1 MRRHAGIAVLIFLAS
16 VSHVSAQSNECY
28 VVGTWNLEH
37 FGFGK
42 SRGFPEDKNGGP
54 TYPAHTSEQRD
65 AIARTIRDTLDA
77 KILVLNEI
85 NGVRGGNYLLYKPN
99 PRSYIGIRNGFQRVT
114 AMSILSKK
122 HFHDEDAAFAYLEN
136 LLWPDG
142 PVCPHCGVI
151 DNAGQLKGK
160 STRVGLWKC
169 YACRK
174 QFTVKVGTVFEHG
187 RMPLH
192 KMLQATYLMCSSK
205 KGVSAHQLHRSLE
218 ITYKSA
224 WFLAHRIR
232 EAMREG
238 KLPGGM
244 GGQNK
249 VVEADETFIGGKA
262 KNAHN
267 SKPIPEKEIAFS
279 LVERDGRVSSHHVP
293 NVTKD
298 TLRPILVTH
307 INRKS
312 WLMTDEA
319 GQYIEVGGEF
329 AGHGTVNH
337 SIDEY
342 VRHGGF
348 MHTNTV
354 ESYFAILKRGIG
366 GIYQHVGQQHLK
378 RYLGEFDFR
387 YNYRQA
393 LKYDDTARTEK
404 ALAGIVGKRLT
415 YGGSGAQSHG

>member
-1 MRRHAGIAVLIFLAS
+1 
-16 VSHVSAQSNECY
+16 
-28 VVGTWNLEH
+28 
-37 FGFGK
+37 
-42 SRGFPEDKNGGP
+42 
-54 TYPAHTSEQRD
+54 
-65 AIARTIRDTLDA
+65 
-77 KILVLNEI
+77 
-85 NGVRGGNYLLYKPN
+85 
-99 PRSYIGIRNGFQRVT
+99 
-114 AMSILSKK
+114 MSILSKK
-122 HFHDEDAAFAYLEN
+122 HFHDEDAAFSYLESI
-136 LLWPDG
+136 LWPDG
-142 PVCPHCGVI
+142 ARCPHCGVI
-151 DNAGQLKGK
+151 DNAGKLKGK
-160 STRVGLWKC
+160 STRTGLWKC
-169 YACRK
+169 YSCRK

-187 RMPLH
+187 RIPLH

-244 GGQNK
+244 GGDNK
-249 VVEADETFIGGKA
+249 VVEADETFVGGKA
-262 KNAHN
+262 KNAHGDRV
-267 SKPIPEKEIAFS
+267 PPKEAVFS

-293 NVTKD
+293 SVTAK

-307 INRKS
+307 VDRKS

-319 GQYIEVGGEF
+319 GQYVAMGREF

-354 ESYFAILKRGIG
+354 EGYFGILKRGLTG
-366 GIYQHVGQQHLK
+366 TYQHCSQRHLK

-393 LKYDDTARTEK
+393 LEYDDTARTEH
-404 ALAGIVGKRLT
+404 ALSGIVGKRLT
-415 YGGSGAQSHG
+415 YRGSSAAA